1 MTRGNTRDLR
11 GCLFD
16 AFVDPHYRDPQGQE
30 LMWAIREGL
39 ARFKLPMGPLSNWSE
54 TKARKDHEC
63 VRGCTI
69 KVGDTY
75 FRYITGPAWGDHLS
89 ICADCMAM
97 ILYFAEV
104 DKLPPYM
111 STHWDF
117 ATQQP
122 ILKEPILKG
131 KD

>member
-1 MTRGNTRDLR
+1 MTQGNTRDLR
-11 GCLFD
+11 DCLFD
-16 AFVDPHYRDPQGQE
+16 AFANSDCCDPQDQQQ
-30 LMWAIREGL
+30 MWAIQEGL
-39 ARFKLPMGPLSNWSE
+39 NRHQEFSPAMRDCQE
-54 TKARKDHEC
+54 TKARKKHRCE
-63 VRGCTI
+63 RGCAI
-69 KVGDTY
+69 KEGDAY

-89 ICADCMAM
+89 ICAGCMAM

-122 ILKEPILKG
+122 ILKG